1 MDNEGDRDP
10 FLTAPTPIL
19 NHIYL
24 PREPLNGF
32 IAKNIWQVLGA
43 DAVRKPHLQELWN
56 TSLVPVQEDISTYR
70 LGISI
75 ALTIRS
81 FDLSAQLIDRDSMEF
96 TTRRK
101 FEFLLHAVHANL
113 SRILTFASTNTE
125 AANTPR

>member
-10 FLTAPTPIL
+10 FLTAPTPTL

-24 PREPLNGF
+24 TREPLN
-32 IAKNIWQVLGA
+32 
-43 DAVRKPHLQELWN
+43 
-56 TSLVPVQEDISTYR
+56 YR

-81 FDLSAQLIDRDSMEF
+81 FDLAAQLIDRDSMEF
-96 TTRRK
+96 ITRRK

-113 SRILTFASTNTE
+113 SRILTFACTNTE